1 MRQATAHL
9 RSSLTAL
16 LAIRGRSLLLLLL
29 LATIGL
35 SSLPAAAA
43 EPDAWPQWRGP
54 GGRGLAPE
62 AVVPTEWNESTIA
75 WRTAIEGRGHSSPIV
90 WGDRIFLTTA
100 LEGAPIPGAAAPMH
114 TLEGQEFRHPD
125 AMGADREHTLK
136 VVALDAR
143 TGDVLWSRVAHHGR
157 VYDDRHKASSY
168 ASPTPVTDGER
179 VYAYFGS
186 EGVHAY
192 DFDGEPVWTRDIG
205 DIKTVGLGVGT
216 SPVLWRNLL
225 IIQADEDSGE
235 LSFIVALDKTTG
247 EPVWRR
253 DRPVQVSW
261 STPLVVAT
269 GDGRAQLLTSGNEHV
284 ISYDPATGDE
294 LWRAK
299 GLESNAIHTPMV
311 HAGLAIF
318 SSGYP
323 TKITFALPLD
333 RRGDLGAD
341 AVVWSYNK
349 GTAYVPSNL
358 LVDGLLYLTN
368 DGGVLTCL
376 DAATGE
382 VVYEGGRF
390 PERARFMASPI
401 LVGDHIM
408 MVSNEGD
415 AAFIATG
422 REHAIVAQTGIDEP
436 VLATPAVA
444 GGRLYLRG
452 EIHLY
457 AIGGA
462 ASSDGR

>member
-1 MRQATAHL
+1 MREL
-9 RSSLTAL
+9 PVLPRSPSSLRRLLPVAL
-16 LAIRGRSLLLLLL
+16 IAVAIGP
-29 LATIGL
+29 L
-35 SSLPAAAA
+35 SGPGVAA

-54 GGRGLAPE
+54 GGRGLAPQ
-62 AVVPTEWNESTIA
+62 ARVPTEWNETTIA
-75 WRTAIEGRGHSSPIV
+75 WRTEIAGRGHSSPIV
-90 WGDRIFLTTA
+90 WGDRLFLTTA
-100 LEGAPIPGAAAPMH
+100 IEGQPIPGAAAPTH

-125 AMGADREHTLK
+125 AMGADREHTFQVL
-136 VVALDAR
+136 ALDAR
-143 TGDVLWSRVAHHGR
+143 SGAVLWSRVAYQGR
-157 VYDDRHKASSY
+157 VYDDRHKAGSY

-186 EGVHAY
+186 EGVYAY
-192 DFDGEPVWTRDIG
+192 DLDGAPVWSRDLG

-235 LSFIVALDKTTG
+235 HSFIVALDTATG
-247 EPVWRR
+247 EPVWRK

-261 STPLVVAT
+261 STPLLVETAD
-269 GDGRAQLLTSGNEHV
+269 GDAQLLTSGNEHV
-284 ISYDPATGDE
+284 ISYHPATGEE

-311 HAGLAIF
+311 HDGLAIF

-323 TKITFALPLD
+323 TKIIFALPLD
-333 RRGDLGAD
+333 RRGELGAGD
-341 AVVWSYNK
+341 VVWSFNK

-358 LVDGLLYLTN
+358 LADGLLYLLN

-390 PERARFMASPI
+390 PERTRFTASPI
-401 LVGDHIM
+401 LVGDTIL
-408 MVSNEGD
+408 MVSNDGV
-415 AAFIATG
+415 AAFVRAG
-422 REHAIVAQTGIDEP
+422 REHAIVAQTSIDEP
-436 VLATPAVA
+436 VFATPAVA

-452 EIHLY
+452 ETHLY

-462 ASSDGR
+462 LAADGP